1 MAITKQK
8 NTLGWHHPDEECQV
22 MEDMTSHVEDKIFDE
37 IIPTF
42 DEMKDFMNVKS
53 KSGIY
58 QMLGYLEWKGYI
70 KRYPAHARAITILRE
85 VA

>member
-1 MAITKQK
+1 MKENSELKEQSIMLTPKQLKLFKFIKEYKSK
-8 NTLGWHHPDEECQV
+8 N
-22 MEDMTSHVEDKIFDE
+22 E

-70 KRYPAHARAITILRE
+70 KKHPAHARAIQILKE

>member
-1 MAITKQK
+1 MLTPKQLKLFKFIKEYKSK
-8 NTLGWHHPDEECQV
+8 N
-22 MEDMTSHVEDKIFDE
+22 E

-70 KRYPAHARAITILRE
+70 KKYPAHARAITILKE

>member
-1 MAITKQK
+1 MLTPKQLKLFKFIKEYKSK
-8 NTLGWHHPDEECQV
+8 N
-22 MEDMTSHVEDKIFDE
+22 E

-70 KRYPAHARAITILRE
+70 KKYPAHARAITILKE
-85 VA
+85 VV

>member
-1 MAITKQK
+1 MGNNYKVEQYLNRHFLTPKQLKLFKFIKEYKSK
-8 NTLGWHHPDEECQV
+8 N
-22 MEDMTSHVEDKIFDE
+22 E

-70 KRYPAHARAITILRE
+70 KKYPAHARAITILKE

>member
-1 MAITKQK
+1 MKENSELKEQSIMLTPKQLKLFKFIKEYKSK
-8 NTLGWHHPDEECQV
+8 N
-22 MEDMTSHVEDKIFDE
+22 E

-70 KRYPAHARAITILRE
+70 KKYPAHARAIQILKE

>member
-1 MAITKQK
+1 MLTPKQLKLFKFIKEYKSK
-8 NTLGWHHPDEECQV
+8 N
-22 MEDMTSHVEDKIFDE
+22 E

-70 KRYPAHARAITILRE
+70 KKYPAHARAIQILKE

>member
-1 MAITKQK
+1 MLTPKQLKLYKFIKEYKSK
-8 NTLGWHHPDEECQV
+8 N
-22 MEDMTSHVEDKIFDE
+22 E

-70 KRYPAHARAITILRE
+70 KKYPAHARAITILKE

>member
-1 MAITKQK
+1 MLTPKQLKLFKFIKEYKSK
-8 NTLGWHHPDEECQV
+8 N
-22 MEDMTSHVEDKIFDE
+22 E

-70 KRYPAHARAITILRE
+70 KKYPAHARAITILKD

>member
-1 MAITKQK
+1 MLTPKQLKLFKFIKEYKSK
-8 NTLGWHHPDEECQV
+8 N
-22 MEDMTSHVEDKIFDE
+22 E

-70 KRYPAHARAITILRE
+70 KKYPAHARAITILRE

>member
-1 MAITKQK
+1 MKENSELKEQSIMLTPKQLKLFKFIKEYKSK
-8 NTLGWHHPDEECQV
+8 N
-22 MEDMTSHVEDKIFDE
+22 E

-70 KRYPAHARAITILRE
+70 KKYPAHARAITILKE